1 MFRLQSPPTW
11 LGCYSCVHLAH
22 LIASF
27 VRSSLYYP
35 NRPHNRSLLISRPYV
50 LIIQSDFSAP
60 HAKNVSHIDS
70 TSLCCDQIS
79 AVSYM
84 FGPFETRG
92 RQASIC
98 SLLIFTFQLMSVV
111 STADSAASE
120 QVSRIHL
127 KLISSC
133 LESDRRSTIKSL
145 PVDSFSCMRC
155 NFNPRSLWSDF
166 RRVALFQRP

>member
-22 LIASF
+22 LIAS
-27 VRSSLYYP
+27 SLYYLTVP
-35 NRPHNRSLLISRPYV
+35 
-50 LIIQSDFSAP
+50 IIGLCWSADHMFWSSDQIFQP
-60 HAKNVSHIDS
+60 LMQKNVSHMDS

-111 STADSAASE
+111 CTADSAASE
-120 QVSRIHL
+120 QVSSIHL

-145 PVDSFSCMRC
+145 PVDSFSC
-155 NFNPRSLWSDF
+155 SLWSDF
-166 RRVALFQRP
+166 RRVAHFQRP